1 MAATT
6 PLLILTALAACVSE
20 QAQDQRLA
28 STREATRGAVVA
40 EVEATVITTRFT
52 LPSPTPAPTLVT
64 QPALANLVLA
74 RSVST
79 DGSPLDEIRSV
90 PAYAGGTIYAAAE
103 IAHLRAGQ
111 TVVAVWTNA
120 NGAEIGRSAQTI
132 SADADLQ
139 WVALP
144 WTLDGTL
151 PPGTYA
157 VFIYVDDIRLNSLV
171 FRIG

>member
-1 MAATT
+1 VAATT

>member
-1 MAATT
+1 MAAIA
-6 PLLILTALAACVSE
+6 PVLILVALAGCVSE

-28 STREATRGAVVA
+28 STREATRGAVLA
-40 EVEATVITTRFT
+40 EVEATVITTRFA
-52 LPSPTPAPTLVT
+52 LPTPTPAPTLAI

-74 RSVST
+74 RSVSA

-90 PAYAGGTIYAAAE
+90 PAYASGTIYAAAE
-103 IAHLRAGQ
+103 ISHLRTGQ

-120 NGAEIGRSAQTI
+120 SGAEIGRSAQTVAAN
-132 SADADLQ
+132 ADRQ
-139 WVALP
+139 WIALP